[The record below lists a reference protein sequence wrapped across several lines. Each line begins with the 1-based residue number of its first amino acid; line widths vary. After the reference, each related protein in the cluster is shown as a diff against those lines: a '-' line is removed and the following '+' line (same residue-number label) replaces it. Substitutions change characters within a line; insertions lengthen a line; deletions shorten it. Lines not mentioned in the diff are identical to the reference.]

1 MKQYITTVLK
11 SWEEAVESCVAELK
25 EKLQV
30 KEDKMPEV
38 VDMNYKQLQ
47 KHAYFVCN
55 LLYQYLD
62 KQSLFFICLYTG
74 ILSFKRSEVFVCWT
88 GKHSFLCLLLLFNS
102 LTIFSLLYIKF
113 VVVILQYLVYKKR
126 ILASNLHVSQYFKL
140 N

>member
-1 MKQYITTVLK
+1 MKQFITTVLK

-30 KEDKMPEV
+30 KEDKLPEV

-74 ILSFKRSEVFVCWT
+74 ILSFNSLEVFVCLT
-88 GKHSFLCLLLLFNS
+88 GKHAFLCLLLLFNS

-113 VVVILQYLVYKKR
+113 VVLILSETTLFGLQ
-126 ILASNLHVSQYFKL
+126 IAYFS
-140 N
+140 